1 MSSYGYGSSPLEI
14 LACTAMVQGLIY
26 MDEFSYSTTW
36 LAGTTTALGE
46 GGDVTTN
53 IQINSDSDFVAQEY
67 NLSMQIAAGDSF
79 VVLPSSFSV
88 QLTRAGSGRNIMNEP
103 QLVGNLCGNYAYAV
117 QSPTIQSANQ
127 SGRLPTTA
135 LYQGNSTVSVRLQN
149 PTEIIPFKIQFTM
162 RGFKVFY
169 QTNAQGIT
177 GNRQSIFHA
186 L

>member
-1 MSSYGYGSSPLEI
+1 MSSYGYGCSPLEL
-14 LACTAMVQGLIY
+14 LACQAMVQGLIY

-36 LAGTTTALGE
+36 LTGTTSAMTA

-67 NLSMQIAAGDSF
+67 NFAMQIAAGDSF
-79 VVLPSSFSV
+79 IVLPASFSF

-103 QLVGNLCGNYAYAV
+103 QLVGNICGNYGYAV
-117 QSPTIQSANQ
+117 QSPTIQSANG

-149 PTEIIPFKIQFTM
+149 PTTIAPFKIQFTM

-169 QTNAQGIT
+169 QTSAQGIT